1 MLYAVTSAV
10 PSEYAP
16 RVYAVWKPVDYTVTR
31 ISAGTELDPITWNLD
46 SPADAKVGAPIRQG
60 YTFQGWAYSEGATKA
75 DVTADTLLKEIVVQ
89 DGERGNRTLYA
100 LWTLNTYTLTYK
112 NGADVVNTVE
122 WNVEMQEELTVGGG
136 WETLTKEGFT
146 FQGWTDEDGNE
157 VNISVNADDAKLS
170 IELDEENT
178 IEIDLNAPEED
189 VDEALSADLE
199 EIFNPED
206 GDKEDKKD
214 DAKERCI
221 RRRME
226 QRMAEFQRRQAQK
239 RRVEAIRRVRARI
252 ERQDR
257 RDEERKPRVGNL
269 RRREDR
275 RDEDRKPL
283 AGRRVRRPMSRR

>member
-1 MLYAVTSAV
+1 MIRKNTFTHNARRNVRRAENETSMR
-10 PSEYAP
+10 S
-16 RVYAVWKPVDYTVTR
+16 R
-31 ISAGTELDPITWNLD
+31 
-46 SPADAKVGAPIRQG
+46 
-60 YTFQGWAYSEGATKA
+60 
-75 DVTADTLLKEIVVQ
+75 
-89 DGERGNRTLYA
+89 NRRFRRY
-100 LWTLNTYTLTYK
+100 
-112 NGADVVNTVE
+112 
-122 WNVEMQEELTVGGG
+122 EED
-136 WETLTKEGFT
+136 EKEGKEENLIDVAEVSDIVDKAVDAL
-146 FQGWTDEDGNE
+146 GEYGISEIEYEEDNEPPENEAVCNDEDGNE

-189 VDEALSADLE
+189 VDTALSADLE

-206 GDKEDKKD
+206 EDKKD
-214 DAKERCI
+214 DAKERRI

-239 RRVEAIRRVRARI
+239 RRVEAIRRARARI

-275 RDEDRKPL
+275 RDEERKPL
-283 AGRRVRRPMSRR
+283 AGRRVRRPMGRH

>member
-1 MLYAVTSAV
+1 MIRKNTFNRNARRNVRRAENETSMR
-10 PSEYAP
+10 S
-16 RVYAVWKPVDYTVTR
+16 R
-31 ISAGTELDPITWNLD
+31 
-46 SPADAKVGAPIRQG
+46 
-60 YTFQGWAYSEGATKA
+60 
-75 DVTADTLLKEIVVQ
+75 
-89 DGERGNRTLYA
+89 NRRFRRY
-100 LWTLNTYTLTYK
+100 
-112 NGADVVNTVE
+112 
-122 WNVEMQEELTVGGG
+122 EED
-136 WETLTKEGFT
+136 EKEGKEESLIDVAEVSDIVDKAVDAL
-146 FQGWTDEDGNE
+146 GEYGISEIEYEEDNEPPENEAVCNDEDGNE
-157 VNISVNADDAKLS
+157 VNINVNADDAKLS

-178 IEIDLNAPEED
+178 IEIDLNAPEKD

-206 GDKEDKKD
+206 EDKEGKKEG
-214 DAKERCI
+214 AKERRI

-275 RDEDRKPL
+275 RDEERKPL
-283 AGRRVRRPMSRR
+283 SGRRARRPMGRR

>member
-1 MLYAVTSAV
+1 MIRKNTFTRNARRDVRRAENETSMR
-10 PSEYAP
+10 SRTSRFRRYEE
-16 RVYAVWKPVDYTVTR
+16 D
-31 ISAGTELDPITWNLD
+31 E
-46 SPADAKVGAPIRQG
+46 
-60 YTFQGWAYSEGATKA
+60 KA
-75 DVTADTLLKEIVVQ
+75 DKEENLIDVAEVSDIVDKAV
-89 DGERGNRTLYA
+89 DALGEYGISEIEY
-100 LWTLNTYTLTYK
+100 
-112 NGADVVNTVE
+112 
-122 WNVEMQEELTVGGG
+122 EED
-136 WETLTKEGFT
+136 KEPPENEAICN
-146 FQGWTDEDGNE
+146 DEDGNE

-178 IEIDLNAPEED
+178 IEIDLNAPEKD

-206 GDKEDKKD
+206 EGGEDKEDKKD
-214 DAKERCI
+214 DAKERRI

-239 RRVEAIRRVRARI
+239 RRVEAIRRVRADI

-275 RDEDRKPL
+275 RDEERKPV
-283 AGRRVRRPMSRR
+283 AGRRVRRPMGRR

>member
-1 MLYAVTSAV
+1 MIRKNTFNRNARRNVRRAENETSMR
-10 PSEYAP
+10 S
-16 RVYAVWKPVDYTVTR
+16 R
-31 ISAGTELDPITWNLD
+31 
-46 SPADAKVGAPIRQG
+46 
-60 YTFQGWAYSEGATKA
+60 
-75 DVTADTLLKEIVVQ
+75 
-89 DGERGNRTLYA
+89 NRRFRRY
-100 LWTLNTYTLTYK
+100 
-112 NGADVVNTVE
+112 
-122 WNVEMQEELTVGGG
+122 EED
-136 WETLTKEGFT
+136 EKEGKEENLIDVAEVSDIVDKAVDAL
-146 FQGWTDEDGNE
+146 GEYGISEIEYEEDNEPPENEAVCNDEDGNE
-157 VNISVNADDAKLS
+157 VNISVNSDDAKLS

-178 IEIDLNAPEED
+178 IEIDLNAPEKD

-206 GDKEDKKD
+206 EDKKD
-214 DAKERCI
+214 DAKERCT

-275 RDEDRKPL
+275 RDEERKPL
-283 AGRRVRRPMSRR
+283 SGRRARRPMSRR

>member
-1 MLYAVTSAV
+1 MIRKNTFNRNARRNVRRAENETSMR
-10 PSEYAP
+10 S
-16 RVYAVWKPVDYTVTR
+16 R
-31 ISAGTELDPITWNLD
+31 
-46 SPADAKVGAPIRQG
+46 
-60 YTFQGWAYSEGATKA
+60 
-75 DVTADTLLKEIVVQ
+75 
-89 DGERGNRTLYA
+89 NRRFRRY
-100 LWTLNTYTLTYK
+100 
-112 NGADVVNTVE
+112 
-122 WNVEMQEELTVGGG
+122 EED
-136 WETLTKEGFT
+136 EKEGKEENLIDVAEVSDIVDKAVDAL
-146 FQGWTDEDGNE
+146 GEYGISEIEYEEDNEPPENEAVCNDEDGNE
-157 VNISVNADDAKLS
+157 VNISVSADDAKLS

-178 IEIDLNAPEED
+178 IEIDLNAPEKD

-206 GDKEDKKD
+206 EDKKD
-214 DAKERCI
+214 DAKERCT

-275 RDEDRKPL
+275 RDEERKPL
-283 AGRRVRRPMSRR
+283 SGRRARRPMGRR

>member
-1 MLYAVTSAV
+1 MIRKNTFNRNAHRNVRRAENETSMR
-10 PSEYAP
+10 SRNRRFRRYEEDE
-16 RVYAVWKPVDYTVTR
+16 KE
-31 ISAGTELDPITWNLD
+31 GKEENL
-46 SPADAKVGAPIRQG
+46 I
-60 YTFQGWAYSEGATKA
+60 
-75 DVTADTLLKEIVVQ
+75 
-89 DGERGNRTLYA
+89 
-100 LWTLNTYTLTYK
+100 
-112 NGADVVNTVE
+112 DVVEVSDIVDKAVDALGE
-122 WNVEMQEELTVGGG
+122 YGISEIEYEEDNEPPENEAVCN
-136 WETLTKEGFT
+136 
-146 FQGWTDEDGNE
+146 DEDGNE

-206 GDKEDKKD
+206 EDKKD
-214 DAKERCI
+214 DAKERRI

-239 RRVEAIRRVRARI
+239 RRVEAIRRVRTRI

-257 RDEERKPRVGNL
+257 REEERKPRVGNL

-275 RDEDRKPL
+275 RDEERKPL
-283 AGRRVRRPMSRR
+283 VGRRVRRPMGRH